1 MNPQQPKQSSPGLV
15 SGLVGTAKNMF
26 ALVISRIEL
35 AALEFSEIGSHL
47 FKLMLVCALSIMAL
61 WFALAFWSGL
71 VLVLAWEAL
80 GWKILLILAA
90 FFTILT
96 IGTAFYVRSVLRRG
110 RLGLPVTMAE
120 LRKDRDALL

>member
-1 MNPQQPKQSSPGLV
+1 MNPQQPKQGSPGLV
-15 SGLVGTAKNMF
+15 SGLVGVAKNMF
-26 ALVISRIEL
+26 ALVISRVEL

-47 FKLMLVCALSIMAL
+47 FKLFLVSALGIVAL

-71 VLVLAWEAL
+71 LLVLAWEAL
-80 GWKILLILAA
+80 GWKILLILAV
-90 FFTILT
+90 FFTILS
-96 IGTAFYVRSVLRRG
+96 IGTGLYVRSVFRQG

>member
-1 MNPQQPKQSSPGLV
+1 MNPQQAKQGSPGLV

-47 FKLMLVCALSIMAL
+47 FKLFLVCALGMVAL

-71 VLVLAWEAL
+71 VLVLAWETL
-80 GWKILLILAA
+80 GWKILLILAV
-90 FFTILT
+90 FFTILA
-96 IGTAFYVRSVLRRG
+96 IGTGLYVRSVLRQG

>member
-1 MNPQQPKQSSPGLV
+1 MNPQQAKQGSPGLV

-47 FKLMLVCALSIMAL
+47 FKLFLICALGIVAL

-90 FFTILT
+90 FFTIIA
-96 IGTAFYVRSVLRRG
+96 IGTGLYVRSVLRQG

>member
-1 MNPQQPKQSSPGLV
+1 MNPQQAKQGSPGLV

-47 FKLMLVCALSIMAL
+47 LKLLLVCALGIVAL

-80 GWKILLILAA
+80 GWKILLILAV
-90 FFTILT
+90 FFTILA
-96 IGTAFYVRSVLRRG
+96 IGTALYVRSVLRQG

>member
-1 MNPQQPKQSSPGLV
+1 MNSQQPKQGSPGLV

-35 AALEFSEIGSHL
+35 AALEFSEIGTHL
-47 FKLMLVCALSIMAL
+47 LRLMLASALSIVAL
-61 WFALAFWSGL
+61 WFALAFWCAL
-71 VLVLAWEAL
+71 IVVLAWDAL

-90 FFTILT
+90 LFTIVA
-96 IGTAFYVRSVLRRG
+96 IGCGVYVRSVLRHG

-120 LRKDRDALL
+120 LRKDRDAIL

>member
-1 MNPQQPKQSSPGLV
+1 MNSQQPKQGSPGLV

-35 AALEFSEIGSHL
+35 AALEFSEIGTHL
-47 FKLMLVCALSIMAL
+47 LRLMLASALSIVAL
-61 WFALAFWSGL
+61 WFALAFWCAL
-71 VLVLAWEAL
+71 IVVLAWDAL

-90 FFTILT
+90 LFTIVA
-96 IGTAFYVRSVLRRG
+96 IGCGVYVRSVLRQG

-120 LRKDRDALL
+120 LRKDRDAIL

>member
-1 MNPQQPKQSSPGLV
+1 MNPQQPKQGSPGLV

-35 AALEFSEIGSHL
+35 AALEFSEIGTHL
-47 FKLMLVCALSIMAL
+47 LRLMFASALSIVAL
-61 WFALAFWSGL
+61 WFALAFWCAL
-71 VLVLAWEAL
+71 VVVLAWDAL

-90 FFTILT
+90 LFTILAV
-96 IGTAFYVRSVLRRG
+96 GCALYVRSVLRQG

-120 LRKDRDALL
+120 LRKDRDAIL

>member
-1 MNPQQPKQSSPGLV
+1 MNSQQPKQGSPGLV

-35 AALEFSEIGSHL
+35 AALEFSEIGTHL
-47 FKLMLVCALSIMAL
+47 LRLMLASALSIVAL
-61 WFALAFWSGL
+61 WFALAFWCAL
-71 VLVLAWEAL
+71 IVVLAWDAL

-90 FFTILT
+90 LFTIVAV
-96 IGTAFYVRSVLRRG
+96 GCGVYVRSVLRQG

-120 LRKDRDALL
+120 LRKDRDAIL

>member
-15 SGLVGTAKNMF
+15 SGLVGTAKNLF

-47 FKLMLVCALSIMAL
+47 LKLMLICALGIVAL

-80 GWKILLILAA
+80 GWKILLILAV
-90 FFTILT
+90 FFTILAA
-96 IGTAFYVRSVLRRG
+96 GTAFYVRSVLRQG

>member
-26 ALVISRIEL
+26 ALIISRIEL

-47 FKLMLVCALSIMAL
+47 FKLLLVCALGIVAL

-71 VLVLAWEAL
+71 LLVLAWDAL

-90 FFTILT
+90 FFTIVT
-96 IGTAFYVRSVLRRG
+96 VGTGFYVRSVLRQG

>member
-47 FKLMLVCALSIMAL
+47 FKLMLVCALGIMAL

-96 IGTAFYVRSVLRRG
+96 IGTAFYVRSVLRQG

>member
-1 MNPQQPKQSSPGLV
+1 MNQQPPKHSSPGLV

-47 FKLMLVCALSIMAL
+47 LRLMLVSALSIVAL
-61 WFALAFWSGL
+61 WFALAFWCGL
-71 VLVLAWEAL
+71 LVVLTWDTL

-90 FFTILT
+90 LFTIVAVGCGL
-96 IGTAFYVRSVLRRG
+96 YVRSVLRQG

-120 LRKDRDALL
+120 LRKDRDAIL